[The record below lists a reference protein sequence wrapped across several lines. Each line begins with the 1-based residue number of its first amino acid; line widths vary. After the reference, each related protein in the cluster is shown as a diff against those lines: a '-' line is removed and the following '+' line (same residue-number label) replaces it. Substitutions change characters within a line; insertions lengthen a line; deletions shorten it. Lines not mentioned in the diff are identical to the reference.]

1 MPARVDARAACY
13 PFATMVAVL
22 LVEDDRDI
30 RESLAEV
37 LEAEGHAVTSTAT
50 AQAALGTLEQPGAP
64 NVVLLDFRMPGMDG
78 LSFLGALRARLD
90 RDRFRV
96 IVMTAD
102 QTVTELDAAPG
113 VVAVLQK
120 PFEPAVL
127 LELLDRYA

>member
-1 MPARVDARAACY
+1 
-13 PFATMVAVL
+13 
-22 LVEDDRDI
+22 E
-30 RESLAEV
+30 
-37 LEAEGHAVTSTAT
+37 
-50 AQAALGTLEQPGAP
+50 PGAP

-78 LSFLGALRARLD
+78 LSFLGALRTRPD

-102 QTVTELDAAPG
+102 QTVRELDAADG